1 MQTEEFKTEREFNNK
16 FPTKMYICSRCGSL
30 TDNPYQ
36 CRECEN
42 QSNNFALIDESYQYT
57 ILENGKTEL
66 IFKPIELFKE
76 NNNGKQADK

>member
-42 QSNNFALIDESYQYT
+42 QSNNFTLIDESYQYT

-76 NNNGKQADK
+76 NNNGK